1 MGLLGFGRAASSE
14 AEVGALPEASGDD
27 SSMDEASKV
36 KKFRRHL
43 HAWWEGYY
51 VDDPDAAGEPS
62 PPPAP
67 PVTEED
73 KKNDKW
79 SAERIKVAE
88 LIWGDGFTFPGGAD
102 HVLRMVKPMTLTSAK
117 SMLDIGCGLG
127 GATRAIAKT
136 FGTWV
141 IGMEASPALAAAGMQ
156 YSEMAGLAK
165 RAPIQHFDPGTVELP
180 PKKYDAVCLRN
191 IFSGIADKTRLL
203 TQVERALRP
212 SGSVLVSDF
221 ALANMGAKSAA
232 LSTWQSAEDHPP
244 QLCTLDDFKRDFDNL
259 KLDTRVAEDMT
270 AEFRGIVVEGWANL
284 ANILQGKTVEPGEA
298 TALAKEIKL
307 WQLRLAALDSGDLRV
322 VRLFALKRSSGKVV

>member
-1 MGLLGFGRAASSE
+1 MGLLGFGRAAASE
-14 AEVGALPEASGDD
+14 SEVGAPPVAPG
-27 SSMDEASKV
+27 DEASTEDTKV
-36 KKFRRHL
+36 AKFRRHL

-51 VDDPDAAGEPS
+51 LDDPEASAEQT

-67 PVTEED
+67 PLTEEA

-141 IGMEASPALAAAGMQ
+141 IGMEASPALATAGMQ

-165 RAPIQHFDPGTVELP
+165 RAPIQHFDPATCELP
-180 PKKYDAVCLRN
+180 SKKYDAVCLRN
-191 IFSGIADKTRLL
+191 IFSNITDKKRLL
-203 TQVERALRP
+203 TQCERALKP
-212 SGSVLVSDF
+212 GGSILVSDF
-221 ALANMGAKSAA
+221 ALKQHGVKSAA
-232 LSTWQSAEDHPP
+232 LTTWFEAEDHPP
-244 QLCTLDDFKRDFDNL
+244 QPGVLEEFKKDFEHL

-284 ANILQGKTVEPGEA
+284 ATILQGKTVEPGEA

-322 VRLFALKRSSGKVV
+322 VRLFALKRTGALS

>member
-1 MGLLGFGRAASSE
+1 MGLLSQGQAMNADPEPVVPSATADEAA
-14 AEVGALPEASGDD
+14 A
-27 SSMDEASKV
+27 DEASKL
-36 KKFRRHL
+36 KKFRKHL

-51 VDDPDAAGEPS
+51 VDNPDTHEGDQPS
-62 PPPAP
+62 AQ
-67 PVTEED
+67 PVAEED

-79 SAERIKVAE
+79 STERIKVAE

-102 HVLRMVKPMTLTSAK
+102 HVLQMVKPMTLTSAK

-156 YSEMAGLAK
+156 YSEMAGLGK
-165 RAPIQHFDPGTVELP
+165 KAPIQHFDPATVQFP
-180 PKKYDAVCLRN
+180 AKKYDAVLLRN
-191 IFSGIADKTRLL
+191 IFSGITDKHRLM
-203 TQVERALRP
+203 TEVEKALRP
-212 SGSVLVSDF
+212 AGSILVSDF
-221 ALANMGAKSAA
+221 AISKMGATSPA
-232 LSTWQSAEDHPP
+232 LATWIAAEDHPP
-244 QLCTLDDFKRDFDNL
+244 QLCTLDDFKRDFEGL

-270 AEFRGIVVEGWANL
+270 AEFRGIVVNGWANL
-284 ANILQGKTVEPGEA
+284 ANILQGKSVDPGEA

-322 VRLFALKRSSGKVV
+322 VRLFGLKKNRAL